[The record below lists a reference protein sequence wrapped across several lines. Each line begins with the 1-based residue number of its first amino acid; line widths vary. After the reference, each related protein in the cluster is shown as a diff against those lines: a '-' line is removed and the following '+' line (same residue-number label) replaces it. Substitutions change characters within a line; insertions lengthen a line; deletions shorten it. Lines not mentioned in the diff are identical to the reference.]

1 MPPLVRFT
9 VRGLLETVPPVNSLI
24 AKLSELLELSKTDE
38 PLTIP
43 PKLIPV
49 PVAAVLLMLAA
60 PESANAPLNVIAPE
74 LLRLAGPVTVN
85 APSVIPL
92 ELLRLAEPPTVNA
105 LFSVTAPELLSPTV
119 PETAKGSF
127 EVIVTEFV
135 SEREANDW
143 VLVELRVVI
152 LPALVMMRF

>member
-1 MPPLVRFT
+1 MPPPVRLT
-9 VRGLLETVPPVNSLI
+9 IRGLLETVPPVNSLI
-24 AKLSELLELSKTDE
+24 AVPEELLELSKTDE

-43 PKLIPV
+43 AKLIPV
-49 PVAAVLLMLAA
+49 PVAAVLLILAA
-60 PESANAPLNVIAPE
+60 PESTNTPPRVIAPE

-105 LFSVTAPELLSPTV
+105 LFSVTAPELLSPTA
-119 PETAKGSF
+119 PETEKGSL
-127 EVIVTEFV
+127 EVIDTEFV
-135 SEREANDW
+135 SEREASDW
-143 VLVELRVVI
+143 ALVELRVVI